1 MGAFVSMSP
10 YDFVNAINYSKRDI
24 MQDDID
30 ERDYSSFVTNR
41 ALSYFPDTILQANAM
56 NIHADLGKREQFD
69 YLRHSI
75 RKRRRF
81 SRWLKKTEDKRIE
94 SVKIYYNLGTKKAL
108 ESMRV
113 LSDRQIDEI
122 HDYVLKMQGS

>member
-1 MGAFVSMSP
+1 MKLGD
-10 YDFVNAINYSKRDI
+10 YLNAINYSK
-24 MQDDID
+24 DDLFAD
-30 ERDYSSFVTNR
+30 EEAAKGYVPFIVNR
-41 ALSYFPDTILQANAM
+41 SLSYFPDTILQANDM

-81 SRWLKKTEDKRIE
+81 SKWLRKTEDKRIE
-94 SVKIYYNLGTKKAL
+94 SVKIYYNFGTKKAL

>member
-1 MGAFVSMSP
+1 MKLGD
-10 YDFVNAINYSKRDI
+10 YLNAINYSK
-24 MQDDID
+24 DDLFAD
-30 ERDYSSFVTNR
+30 EEAAKGYVPFIVNR
-41 ALSYFPDTILQANAM
+41 SLSYFPDTILQANDM

-122 HDYVLKMQGS
+122 HEYVLKMQGS

>member
-1 MGAFVSMSP
+1 MKLGD
-10 YDFVNAINYSKRDI
+10 YLNAINYSK
-24 MQDDID
+24 DDLFAD
-30 ERDYSSFVTNR
+30 EEAAKGYVPFIVNR
-41 ALSYFPDTILQANAM
+41 SLSYFPDTILQANDM

-81 SRWLKKTEDKRIE
+81 SKWLKKTEDKRIE

>member
-1 MGAFVSMSP
+1 MKLGD
-10 YDFVNAINYSKRDI
+10 YLNAINYSK
-24 MQDDID
+24 DDLFAD
-30 ERDYSSFVTNR
+30 EEAAKGYVPFIVNR
-41 ALSYFPDTILQANAM
+41 SLSYFPDTILQANDM

-81 SRWLKKTEDKRIE
+81 SKWLRKTEDKRIE
-94 SVKIYYNLGTKKAL
+94 SVKIYYNLCTKKAL

>member
-1 MGAFVSMSP
+1 
-10 YDFVNAINYSKRDI
+10 
-24 MQDDID
+24 
-30 ERDYSSFVTNR
+30 
-41 ALSYFPDTILQANAM
+41 M

-81 SRWLKKTEDKRIE
+81 SKWLKKTEDKRIE

>member
-1 MGAFVSMSP
+1 MKLGD
-10 YDFVNAINYSKRDI
+10 YLNAINYSK
-24 MQDDID
+24 DDLFAD
-30 ERDYSSFVTNR
+30 EEAAKGYVPFIVNR
-41 ALSYFPDTILQANAM
+41 SLSYFPDTILQANDM

-81 SRWLKKTEDKRIE
+81 SKWLRKTEDKRIE